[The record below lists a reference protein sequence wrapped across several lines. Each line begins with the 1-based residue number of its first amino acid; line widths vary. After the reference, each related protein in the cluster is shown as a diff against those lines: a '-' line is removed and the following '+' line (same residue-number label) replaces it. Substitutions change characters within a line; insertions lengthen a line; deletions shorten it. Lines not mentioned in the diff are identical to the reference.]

1 MKFIDYLLTYTALKY
16 KNHHIHTQT
25 SGASLFL
32 TIVQQCALL
41 NFDCDK
47 LTRTE
52 CCNVCV
58 LTIHKHHLN
67 FIGPGSA
74 SVASNTT
81 VNYSDERDK
90 VYIVYYSTFVCHR
103 FCADEHKFSCVSRT
117 ISFNQ
122 SYMYC
127 TCMHTQNT
135 FRNTC
140 STYCTCTCCCEV
152 TQCHL

>member
-1 MKFIDYLLTYTALKY
+1 MHYL
-16 KNHHIHTQT
+16 KNHLTSNINSEMEQSRPTHKQGACLDTQT
-25 SGASLFL
+25 
-32 TIVQQCALL
+32 IVTTCKVLQ
-41 NFDCDK
+41 
-47 LTRTE
+47 TE
-52 CCNVCV
+52 HKANQDVYD
-58 LTIHKHHLN
+58 KHHL
-67 FIGPGSA
+67 GPGSA